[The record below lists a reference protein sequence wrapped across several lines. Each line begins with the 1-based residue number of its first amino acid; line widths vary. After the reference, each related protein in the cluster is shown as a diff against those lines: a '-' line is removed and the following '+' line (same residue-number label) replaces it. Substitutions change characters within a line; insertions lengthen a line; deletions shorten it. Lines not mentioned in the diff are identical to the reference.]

1 MKPSLYDFGS
11 FPDGSPATCQP
22 WISFKIIVFPKEK
35 QCFQKSAERRSRVR
49 PSRLRG
55 APRNLTMPQDN
66 PKSLPKMAR
75 RPLKILPCF
84 AQDPPKTAPGSLK
97 IRQHHP
103 RARCS
108 FLWRWRGRCSCALR
122 TMASTI
128 FSPRGIDEDDFPALY
143 RRWRALFSR
152 PLALARTFLLPVGVV
167 EHVAAARWR

>member
-1 MKPSLYDFGS
+1 MILGAPRAW
-11 FPDGSPATCQP
+11 PAESCQP

-35 QCFQKSAERRSRVR
+35 QCFQKSAERRSGMR

-66 PKSLPKMAR
+66 PKSLPKTAR
-75 RPLKILPCF
+75 RPPKILPCF
-84 AQDPPKTAPGSLK
+84 AQDPPKTAPVSFK
-97 IRQHHP
+97 IRQDHP

-128 FSPRGIDEDDFPALY
+128 FSPRGIDEDDFPVLY
-143 RRWRALFSR
+143 GQRGALFSC
-152 PLALARTFLLPVGVV
+152 PLAFARMFLLPFGVV
-167 EHVAAARWR
+167 EHVASARWR